1 MEQKS
6 PGLAEGPGL
15 VLGTA
20 EDRAPGGGN
29 ASGESVKSRYLHQ
42 SSTKLLRDASW
53 PARTESTGAASVSR
67 PPG

>member
-1 MEQKS
+1 MERKS
-6 PGLAEGPGL
+6 PGLAEGHGL

-20 EDRAPGGGN
+20 EDRARGGN

-42 SSTKLLRDASW
+42 SSTKLLRAASW
-53 PARTESTGAASVSR
+53 PTRTESTGAASVSR